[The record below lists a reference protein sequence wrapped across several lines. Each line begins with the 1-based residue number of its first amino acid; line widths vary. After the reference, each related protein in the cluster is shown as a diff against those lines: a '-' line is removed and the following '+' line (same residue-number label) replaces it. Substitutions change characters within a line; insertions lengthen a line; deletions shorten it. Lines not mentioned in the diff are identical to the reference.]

1 MTDRKDAA
9 PEVTPSPWWT
19 LQLAVL
25 WIVGA
30 MAGGYALMWLA
41 TDGSD
46 LPKAAWQ
53 ITVLSLL
60 VVPVLLDKDAATS
73 LRQPMKNRWA
83 IGLALVVEPLAT
95 GVLVLGGVGYLADN
109 VPTRMDTIQEFMRAP
124 FRSVLAL
131 LVMAPIV
138 EELFYRGWLWE
149 QLRGR
154 WSEPVVGLV
163 TGCLFAASHH
173 YAAPLILPG
182 AAALTPVRIHCG
194 GLRASM
200 LLHFGMNL
208 MWALTN

>member
-1 MTDRKDAA
+1 MTERKDAA
-9 PEVTPSPWWT
+9 PEGTPSPWWT

-25 WIVGA
+25 SIVGA
-30 MAGGYALMWLA
+30 MVGGYALTWLG
-41 TDGSD
+41 TGGSD
-46 LPKAAWQ
+46 PPEAAWQ

-60 VVPVLLDKDAATS
+60 LVPVLLNMDAAAS

-83 IGLALVVEPLAT
+83 IGLALVLEPLAT

-109 VPTRMDTIQEFMRAP
+109 VPTAMERHEAFLDAP
-124 FRSVLAL
+124 LRSLLAL

-149 QLRGR
+149 RLRGR

-173 YAAPLILPG
+173 YAAPLVLPG
-182 AAALTPVRIHCG
+182 AAALTLVRIHCG

-200 LLHFGMNL
+200 LLHFGMKL
-208 MWALTN
+208 MWTLTN